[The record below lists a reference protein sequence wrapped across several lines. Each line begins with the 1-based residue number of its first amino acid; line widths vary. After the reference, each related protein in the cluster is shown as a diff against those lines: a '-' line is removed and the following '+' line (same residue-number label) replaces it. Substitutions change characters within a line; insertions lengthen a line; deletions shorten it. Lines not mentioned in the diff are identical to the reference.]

1 MPATLLISELRDGVK
16 TLTISNPSK
25 KNAIDAGLLDAI
37 DEALRDDTGVRCWLF
52 DSNDPTVFCAG
63 YDLLR
68 LEPSVEGAP
77 FPDDRLADVLDLI
90 SKHPAP
96 SVALITGPA
105 YGGGCD
111 LAAACDFRVGS
122 PDAGFNM
129 PPAKLGLV
137 YTLKGLRRLS
147 SRIGEQ
153 AARRMFLTA
162 RTVDAV
168 EAQRIGLLDVLAA
181 DARREAEGLC
191 WELAHH
197 APLAVAGIKRGFELM
212 HLDHDADYERLRRQ
226 AYESDDLRRGRDGF
240 LAKKPPTFTGR

>member
-1 MPATLLISELRDGVK
+1 MPASLLISELHDGVR
-16 TLTISNPSK
+16 TLTLSNPGK

-37 DEALRDDTGVRCWLF
+37 EAALRDDTGVRCWLF
-52 DSNDPTVFCAG
+52 DSNDPSVFCAG
-63 YDLLR
+63 YDLSQLA
-68 LEPSVEGAP
+68 PSPEGTP

-90 SKHPAP
+90 SRHRAP
-96 SVALITGPA
+96 SVALIDGPA
-105 YGGGCD
+105 YGGGCE

-122 PDAGFNM
+122 PNARFNM

-137 YTLKGLRRLS
+137 YTLKGLRRLT

-162 RTVDAV
+162 RTVDAA
-168 EAQRIGLLDVLAA
+168 EAQRLGLLDVLSA
-181 DARREAEGLC
+181 DSRREADALC

-197 APLAVAGIKRGFELM
+197 APLAIAGIKRGFELM
-212 HLDHDADYERLRRQ
+212 HLDHDADYEHLRRQ
-226 AYESDDLRRGRDGF
+226 AFESEDLRRRRDGF

>member
-1 MPATLLISELRDGVK
+1 MSASLLISSLQDGVR
-16 TLTISNPSK
+16 TLTISNPGK
-25 KNAIDAGLLDAI
+25 KNALDAGVLDAF
-37 DEALRDDTGVRCWLF
+37 EAALRDDTGVRCWLLT
-52 DSNDPTVFCAG
+52 SNDPSVFCAG
-63 YDLLR
+63 YDLSQLT
-68 LEPSVEGAP
+68 PSPEGTP

-90 SKHPAP
+90 SKHAAP
-96 SVALITGPA
+96 SVALINGPA
-105 YGGGCD
+105 YGGGCE

-122 PDAGFNM
+122 PNARFNM

-168 EAQRIGLLDVLAA
+168 EAQRIGLLDVLAD
-181 DARREAEGLC
+181 DAQKEAEALC

-197 APLAVAGIKRGFELM
+197 APLALAGIKRGFELM
-212 HLDHDADYERLRRQ
+212 HLDHDAGYERLRRQ
-226 AYESDDLRRGRDGF
+226 AFESEDLRRGRDGF
-240 LAKKPPTFTGR
+240 LSKKPPTFTGR